1 MLTIKRYAEAALLSV
16 VALVA
21 IATPTVMLLQ
31 DGPHVPVQIV
41 FNEPLPADAR

>member
-1 MLTIKRYAEAALLSV
+1 MLTIKRYVEAALLSV

-41 FNEPLPADAR
+41 VNDPLPGAAR

>member
-1 MLTIKRYAEAALLSV
+1 MLTIKCYAEAALLSV

-31 DGPHVPVQIV
+31 DGPHMPVQIV
-41 FNEPLPADAR
+41 VNQPLSTDAR